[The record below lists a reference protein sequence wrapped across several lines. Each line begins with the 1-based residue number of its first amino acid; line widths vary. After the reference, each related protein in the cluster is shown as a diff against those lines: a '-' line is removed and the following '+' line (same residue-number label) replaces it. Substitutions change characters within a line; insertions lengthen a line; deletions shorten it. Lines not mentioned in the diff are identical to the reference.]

1 MENID
6 NLVENENEIKVEI
19 DPEKIHDV
27 VVILLKQLWRDIILK
42 F

>member
-6 NLVENENEIKVEI
+6 NLVENENEIKVEMNQ
-19 DPEKIHDV
+19 KIHDV
-27 VVILLKQLWRDIILK
+27 VVI